1 MAKVSKRVAKVR
13 EGVDREKLYDLT
25 SAVAM
30 VKERAIAKFDET
42 IEVSMNLGVDPRHA
56 DQMVRGVVN
65 LPNGTGRT
73 VRVAVFAR
81 GDKAEEA
88 KKAGADI
95 VGAEDLFEI
104 VNGGKIDFDR
114 CIATPDMMPLVGR
127 LGKVLG
133 PRGMMP
139 NPKVGTV
146 TTDVTAAVK
155 ASKGGAVEFRVEKAG
170 IVHAG
175 VGKASFDVKALEEN
189 IKAFT
194 DAVTKAKPAGA
205 KGEYVKRVAISSTMG
220 VGVKVDPST
229 AFRGLDNRMK
239 GGKIH
244 RDKVRTVVAFRLQP
258 DFRRSRGDR
267 ILKCCLV
274 SVFGLKPCDKRQPGR
289 DAPCVSAKWRET
301 VEKAEKREFV
311 TWLNGV
317 FKDSGSVVVAHYT
330 GLTVAQLSDLRSKM
344 RDAGGTVKVAK
355 NRLAKIALQGT
366 ESEGISDLFTGQ
378 TLVAYSNDPIT
389 APKIA
394 IEFAKGNEKLVI
406 LGGSMGATTLDAD
419 GVKALAALP
428 SLDELRAKLVGMIQ
442 TPATRIAQI
451 VNAPAGQLARV
462 FGAYARKDEAA

>member
-81 GDKAEEA
+81 GDMAEEA

-229 AFRGLDNRMK
+229 
-239 GGKIH
+239 
-244 RDKVRTVVAFRLQP
+244 VR
-258 DFRRSRGDR
+258 
-267 ILKCCLV
+267 
-274 SVFGLKPCDKRQPGR
+274 
-289 DAPCVSAKWRET
+289 
-301 VEKAEKREFV
+301 
-311 TWLNGV
+311 
-317 FKDSGSVVVAHYT
+317 
-330 GLTVAQLSDLRSKM
+330 
-344 RDAGGTVKVAK
+344 
-355 NRLAKIALQGT
+355 
-366 ESEGISDLFTGQ
+366 
-378 TLVAYSNDPIT
+378 
-389 APKIA
+389 
-394 IEFAKGNEKLVI
+394 
-406 LGGSMGATTLDAD
+406 
-419 GVKALAALP
+419 
-428 SLDELRAKLVGMIQ
+428 
-442 TPATRIAQI
+442 PA
-451 VNAPAGQLARV
+451 
-462 FGAYARKDEAA
+462 